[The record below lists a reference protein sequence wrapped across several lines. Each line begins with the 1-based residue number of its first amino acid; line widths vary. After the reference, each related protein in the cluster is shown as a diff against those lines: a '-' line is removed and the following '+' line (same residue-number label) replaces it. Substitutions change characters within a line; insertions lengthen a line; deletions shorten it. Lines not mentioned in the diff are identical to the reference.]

1 MTEFEQIL
9 LNNIKDEEERLA
21 LKLGKIEYKIF
32 KNISEIKR
40 KLKIKELEEM
50 DISSAMYFKTVRK
63 LKDLNYI
70 INENNSDLKINL
82 KKEIYPKIIKH
93 RERRKL
99 EIDICIEK
107 TQRKLEELKLQRTV
121 INNMTMNYNNNLKNH
136 NNLIM

>member
-1 MTEFEQIL
+1 M
-9 LNNIKDEEERLA
+9 
-21 LKLGKIEYKIF
+21 
-32 KNISEIKR
+32 
-40 KLKIKELEEM
+40 
-50 DISSAMYFKTVRK
+50 
-63 LKDLNYI
+63 KDLNYI

-136 NNLIM
+136 NKGIL